1 MNKILVLFLLFS
13 ISSAEAKIG
22 LEIGL
27 IYKKGIGKGFFL
39 STEQHSIESV
49 DEREQITVQMKNG
62 VKVNLSAYFIQSIH
76 EYGPSGFVRI
86 KGELLNQNGK
96 VVKTLN
102 QPPIDIYL
110 NETKTITQEDEKGAE
125 QIELVITP
133 VSK

>member
-62 VKVNLSAYFIQSIH
+62 VKVNISAYFIQSIH

-86 KGELLNQNGK
+86 KGELFNQNGK